1 MAFSH
6 IPVMLSETVDAL
18 RVKEDGTYLD
28 GTCGYAG
35 HAYEIAK
42 RLNGQGRYFGFDR
55 DEEALRAASEKL
67 SVFGDTVRLFHEN
80 HENAVRTLK
89 REQITG
95 VDGILLDLG
104 VSSPQIDNA
113 ERGFSYMQDAPLDMR
128 MDRTEGLTAADIVN
142 GYAEEELVRIFRDYG
157 EEKFAAQIA
166 KRIVREREKAPVT
179 TTFALNDIVYAA
191 VPNKARVKGS
201 HPSKRIFQALR
212 IACNRE
218 LDILEN
224 AVGEMISFLNPD
236 GRFAVITFHSL
247 EDRIVKRA
255 FRTAENPCTCPK
267 SFPVCT
273 CGKKS
278 EGRIV
283 FRKALTAGE
292 EECRQNP
299 RAKSAKLRVFE
310 KKGN

>member
-6 IPVMLSETVDAL
+6 IPVLLYETVNAL

-28 GTCGYAG
+28 GTTGYAG

-42 RLNGQGRYFGFDR
+42 QLNRQGRYFGFDR
-55 DEEALRAASEKL
+55 DEEALRAASERL
-67 SVFGDTVRLFHEN
+67 SAFGETVRLFHEN
-80 HENAVRTLK
+80 YENAVRTLK
-89 REQITG
+89 QEQVPG
-95 VDGILLDLG
+95 ADGILLDLG

-128 MDRTEGLTAADIVN
+128 MDRTEHLTAADIVN
-142 GYAEEELVRIFRDYG
+142 GYDEKELVRIFRDYG

-166 KRIVREREKAPVT
+166 KRIVREREKAPVK

-191 VPNKARVKGS
+191 VPKKARVAGS

-224 AVGEMISFLNPD
+224 TLGDMISFLHPG

-247 EDRIVKRA
+247 EDRIVKQA

-273 CGKKS
+273 CGRKPA
-278 EGRIV
+278 GHVV
-283 FRKALTAGE
+283 FRKAVTADK
-292 EECRQNP
+292 EECIQNP

-310 KKGN
+310 KEGN